1 MSASALD
8 LRVFILINGVM
19 ASLMALVLYFQS
31 RTYPASVQ
39 GLRQWALGQL
49 VGFASTVLLGLQGV
63 LPAIL
68 TMGLS
73 NVLVILAA
81 ALLLHGTCLHYG
93 RTLPRRFF
101 VALLLIEV
109 PLYIWLSSDL
119 QLYVWRLVGVCVSVV
134 VILAWHAWVVW
145 KHGTGKFAARFAL
158 LVLLLLASVIALRGV
173 TALTTPLPIGM
184 FVSSPMQV
192 AYLASFSF
200 GILLLSIS
208 AVLMASERLH
218 LELEQLASK
227 DSLTGAFTR
236 RALFELGDNEI
247 ARAQRQGTPLSALM
261 LDLDHFKEVN
271 DTHGHYVGDQVLND
285 FVQRV
290 QGVLRRPAILGRYG
304 GEEFVVLLPDTGR
317 EEALLVAERIRA
329 SKTVLP
335 DVPVCQVSIGVASFA
350 HGGQDSLRDLIG
362 RADAG
367 LYRAK
372 ELGRNRVEE
381 VTFTTLANTATV

>member
-1 MSASALD
+1 
-8 LRVFILINGVM
+8 M

-31 RTYPASVQ
+31 RTYPTSVQ
-39 GLRQWALGQL
+39 GLRQWASGQL
-49 VGFASTVLLGLQGV
+49 VGFLSTVLLGLQGV

-81 ALLLHGTCLHYG
+81 ALLLHGTSLHYG
-93 RTLPRRFF
+93 RALPRLFF
-101 VALLLIEV
+101 AVLLLIEI
-109 PLYIWLSSDL
+109 PLYVWLSSDL
-119 QLYVWRLVGVCVSVV
+119 QLYVWRLVGVCVSVL
-134 VILAWHAWVVW
+134 VILLWHAWVIG
-145 KHGTGKFAARFAL
+145 KHGSGRFAARFTL
-158 LVLLLLASVIALRGV
+158 LVLLALAGVITLRGV
-173 TALTTPLPIGM
+173 TALLTPLPIGM
-184 FVSSPMQV
+184 FVSSPMQAV
-192 AYLASFSF
+192 YLASFSF
-200 GILLLSIS
+200 GILLLSIGGI
-208 AVLMASERLH
+208 LMASERLH
-218 LELEQLASK
+218 RELEQLASK

-261 LDLDHFKEVN
+261 LDLDHFKVVN

-350 HGGQDSLRDLIG
+350 HGGPDSLRDLIG

-381 VTFTTLANTATV
+381 VTFTTPANTAAA